1 MDYHGLLQLGLLQ
14 KTSKLLKISVELLDR
29 LMNRRPRR
37 VDPRCLFS
45 GMTLVDA
52 SQSRVEIWLSSK
64 AEQGMCRE
72 VRNRY
77 FKDTVIGTGNFN
89 RHNCCRQWSTK
100 KSPDASRH
108 TSNKAD
114 RVKISINTANHE
126 LKTPPTMGC
135 GLS

>member
-1 MDYHGLLQLGLLQ
+1 MDYHGLLQPGLLQ

-64 AEQGMCRE
+64 AEQGMCCE

-77 FKDTVIGTGNFN
+77 FKDTVIGTCNFN
-89 RHNCCRQWSTK
+89 CHDRCCQRSAK
-100 KSPDASRH
+100 KSTDASRH
-108 TSNKAD
+108 TSDKAE
-114 RVKISINTANHE
+114 RVEISINTANY
-126 LKTPPTMGC
+126 KCITR
-135 GLS
+135 